1 MKIFIDS
8 ADPKEIEKAF
18 DLAVIDGVTTNPSL
32 IAKHSKDLH
41 QTIAEICKIAK
52 HCPVSVEAASPE
64 YEKMLEEGKKIL
76 NIADNVVLKLPITWA
91 GIKACKYFSSQNREV
106 NMTLCFSPN
115 QALLAA
121 KAGATYVS
129 PFIGRLDDIG
139 HDGNNLIAE
148 IKEIYSHYPEYNA
161 NILAASIRHAQHFYM
176 SALAGADAATMPCK
190 IIEKLIDHPLT
201 DIGLENFVNDWKAS
215 NLSI

>member
-8 ADPKEIEKAF
+8 ANPKEIENAF

-32 IAKHSKDLH
+32 IAAYGKDIFK
-41 QTIAEICKIAK
+41 TVDEICKIATGF
-52 HCPVSVEAASPE
+52 PVSVEVASTE
-64 YEKMLEEGKKIL
+64 YDKMLEEGEKIL
-76 NIADNVVLKLPITWA
+76 NIADNVVLKLPITWH
-91 GIKACKYFSSQNREV
+91 GIKACKYFHNKGREV
-106 NMTLCFSPN
+106 NMTLCFSAN

-148 IKEIYSHYPEYNA
+148 IKEIYSNYPEYEV
-161 NILAASIRHAQHFYM
+161 NILSASIRHSQHFYM
-176 SALAGADAATMPCK
+176 SALSGADAATIPFK
-190 IIEKLIDHPLT
+190 VLEKLIHHPLT
-201 DIGLENFVNDWKAS
+201 DTGLERFVKDWKDS
-215 NLSI
+215 KLSI

>member
-8 ADPKEIEKAF
+8 ADPKEIAKAF

-32 IAKHSKDLH
+32 IAKHGMDLH
-41 QTIAEICKIAK
+41 KTIAEICNIAK
-52 HCPVSVEAASPE
+52 YCPVSVEAAGTE
-64 YEKMLEEGKKIL
+64 YEVMLEEGNKIL
-76 NIADNVVLKLPITWA
+76 NIADNIVLKLPITWA
-91 GIKACKYFSSQNREV
+91 GIKACKYFSSQKREV
-106 NMTLCFSPN
+106 NMTLCFSAN

-121 KAGATYVS
+121 KAGAAYIS

-139 HDGNNLIAE
+139 QDGNNLIAE
-148 IKEIYSHYPEYNA
+148 IKEIFSHYPEYDA

-176 SALAGADAATMPCK
+176 SAISGADAATIPFK
-190 IIEKLIDHPLT
+190 VLEKLLDHPLT
-201 DIGLENFVNDWKAS
+201 DIGLEKFVKDWKAS

>member
-8 ADPKEIEKAF
+8 ANPEEIRKAF

-32 IAKHSKDLH
+32 LAKHGEDLYK
-41 QTIAEICKIAK
+41 TVSEICKIVGKA
-52 HCPVSVEAASPE
+52 PVSVEVASTD
-64 YEKMLEEGKKIL
+64 YKSILDEGKKIL
-76 NIADNVVLKLPITWA
+76 DIADNVVLKLPIIWS
-91 GIKACKYFSSQNREV
+91 GIKACRYFSNQGREV

-121 KAGATYVS
+121 KAGASYVS

-148 IKEIYSHYPEYNA
+148 IKDIYSNYPEYNA
-161 NILAASIRHAQHFYM
+161 NILAASIRHIQHFYM
-176 SALAGADAATMPCK
+176 SALAGADAATIPYNV
-190 IIEKLIDHPLT
+190 IVGLLDHPLT
-201 DIGLENFVNDWKAS
+201 EKGLDRFVKDWKDS
-215 NLSI
+215 GLSI